1 MANRSSIDASATHLL
16 HRAVQRAGDLF
27 ATSFDRS
34 EITPRQFAVLA
45 EVRRNEGLKQAD
57 LVERTGIDRSTM
69 ADIVRRLLEKGMLQ
83 RKRSKEDGR
92 AYAVKLTA
100 MGVRALD
107 KAEPA
112 AKKADQMLLAA
123 LKPALRK
130 PFLESLKELATAEHD
145 TPAPAKPAMRAK
157 PAPKRNGKS

>member
-1 MANRSSIDASATHLL
+1 MANRSSLDASATHLL

-27 ATSFDRS
+27 ATSFSRG
-34 EITPRQFAVLA
+34 EITPRQYAVLA

-57 LVERTGIDRSTM
+57 LVDMTGIDRSTM
-69 ADIVRRLLEKGMLQ
+69 ADIVRRLLDKGMLQ

-100 MGVRALD
+100 LGSRALS

-112 AKKADQMLLAA
+112 AKSADQMLLGA
-123 LKPALRK
+123 LKPAQRK
-130 PFLESLKELATAEHD
+130 PFLEALKDISAAEEKAH
-145 TPAPAKPAMRAK
+145 MSAK
-157 PAPKRNGKS
+157 PAPKKRNGKG